1 MKHKNKAVVASDERK
16 RVPGAA
22 DAEATGANR
31 SDPAADIALQEAE
44 SKKASAKAKKTS
56 GKKKKQE
63 EAALDTS
70 ALLKKKDLRDH

>member
-1 MKHKNKAVVASDERK
+1 MKHKNKAGMASDQRK
-16 RVPGAA
+16 RVPDAV
-22 DAEATGANR
+22 DAETTGANR
-31 SDPAADIALQEAE
+31 SDPAADIALQEAG
-44 SKKASAKAKKTS
+44 SKKASAKAKKTP